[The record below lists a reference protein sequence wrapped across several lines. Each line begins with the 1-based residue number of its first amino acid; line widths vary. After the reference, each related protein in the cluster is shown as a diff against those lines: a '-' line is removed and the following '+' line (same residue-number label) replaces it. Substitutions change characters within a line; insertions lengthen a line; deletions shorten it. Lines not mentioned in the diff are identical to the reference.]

1 MPPTFKATANA
12 VLAANRLMGRRRA
25 AAASAASMAS
35 AASAR
40 HQSHHSSS
48 GTDDNEKRF
57 RAIECSIKK
66 IELQLKLV
74 DGEIMGNKE
83 FEGLKNEILDCDRPN
98 FITMEETMDFL
109 RSVDNKRADNRY
121 KYVLKVVSIVC
132 PLLSACNIGFLKEI
146 DTEEISTELIG
157 DALNKSKSYL
167 STFKS
172 AVNYFIEN
180 GDDGADKL
188 ETLMDLNVISSDAF
202 DNYGEMA
209 QLSKVKIG
217 KITRSV
223 ITLQKELGK
232 YLVIKS
238 KKLSTTLYNKISWKI
253 LSKAF
258 CTCVFYYIL
267 FSSVAGVD
275 INQSEYNATNR
286 FLEVDGGGSEE
297 GVSGGGVNG
306 GGKKKKHKRRG

>member
-12 VLAANRLMGRRRA
+12 VLAANRLLGNRRKANTARA
-25 AAASAASMAS
+25 ARAV
-35 AASAR
+35 R
-40 HQSHHSSS
+40 SSS
-48 GTDDNEKRF
+48 SATDATEDRL

-74 DGEIMGNKE
+74 DGEIMSNSE
-83 FEGLKNEILDCDRPN
+83 FQGLTKEILDCDKPN
-98 FITMEETMDFL
+98 FTNMDETMDFL
-109 RSVDNKRADNRY
+109 RSVDNKRSDNRY
-121 KYVLKVVSIVC
+121 KYVLKVISIVC

-146 DTEEISTELIG
+146 NTEEISTELIG

-167 STFKS
+167 STFTG

-202 DNYGEMA
+202 DYYKDVAEI
-209 QLSKVKIG
+209 SKVKIG

-223 ITLQKELGK
+223 ISLQKELGK
-232 YLVIKS
+232 HLIIKS
-238 KKLSTTLYNKISWKI
+238 KKLTTTLYNKMNWKI

-267 FSSVAGVD
+267 FSSVVGDVA
-275 INQSEYNATNR
+275 NKSEYNATNR
-286 FLEVDGGGSEE
+286 LFEIEGGDS
-297 GVSGGGVNG
+297 G
-306 GGKKKKHKRRG
+306 GGKKKKHKK

>member
-12 VLAANRLMGRRRA
+12 VLAANRLLGNRRKANTARA
-25 AAASAASMAS
+25 ARAV
-35 AASAR
+35 R
-40 HQSHHSSS
+40 SSS
-48 GTDDNEKRF
+48 SATDATEDRL

-74 DGEIMGNKE
+74 DGEIMSNSE
-83 FEGLKNEILDCDRPN
+83 FQGLTKEILDCDKPN
-98 FITMEETMDFL
+98 FTNMDETMDFL
-109 RSVDNKRADNRY
+109 RSVDNKRSDNRY
-121 KYVLKVVSIVC
+121 KYVLKVISIVC

-146 DTEEISTELIG
+146 NTEEISTELIG

-167 STFKS
+167 STFTG

-202 DNYGEMA
+202 DYYKDVAEI
-209 QLSKVKIG
+209 SKIKIG
-217 KITRSV
+217 KVTRSV
-223 ITLQKELGK
+223 ISLQKELGK
-232 YLVIKS
+232 HLIIKS
-238 KKLSTTLYNKISWKI
+238 KKLSTTLYNKMNWKI

-267 FSSVAGVD
+267 FSSVVGDVA
-275 INQSEYNATNR
+275 NKSEYNDTNR
-286 FLEVDGGGSEE
+286 LFEIEGGGS
-297 GVSGGGVNG
+297 GGSGGSVS
-306 GGKKKKHKRRG
+306 GGKKKKHKK

>member
-12 VLAANRLMGRRRA
+12 VLAANRLLGNRRKARA
-25 AAASAASMAS
+25 ARSPRAARAARSS
-35 AASAR
+35 
-40 HQSHHSSS
+40 HSSS
-48 GTDDNEKRF
+48 SATDATEDRL

-74 DGEIMGNKE
+74 DGEIMSNSE
-83 FEGLKNEILDCDRPN
+83 FQGLTKEILDCDKPN
-98 FITMEETMDFL
+98 FTNMDETMDFL
-109 RSVDNKRADNRY
+109 RSVDNKRSDNRY
-121 KYVLKVVSIVC
+121 KYVLKVISIVC

-146 DTEEISTELIG
+146 NTEEISTELIG

-167 STFKS
+167 STFTG

-202 DNYGEMA
+202 DYYKDVAEI
-209 QLSKVKIG
+209 SKVKIG

-232 YLVIKS
+232 YLIVKS
-238 KKLSTTLYNKISWKI
+238 KKLSTTLYNKMKWNI

-267 FSSVAGVD
+267 FSSVVGDGA
-275 INQSEYNATNR
+275 NKSEYNTTNR
-286 FLEVDGGGSEE
+286 FLDVEGGGS
-297 GVSGGGVNG
+297 GSVS
-306 GGKKKKHKRRG
+306 GGKKKKHKK

>member
-12 VLAANRLMGRRRA
+12 VLAANRLLGNRRKANTARA
-25 AAASAASMAS
+25 ARAV
-35 AASAR
+35 R
-40 HQSHHSSS
+40 SSS
-48 GTDDNEKRF
+48 SATDATEDRL

-74 DGEIMGNKE
+74 DGEIMSNSE
-83 FEGLKNEILDCDRPN
+83 FQGLTKEILDCDKPN
-98 FITMEETMDFL
+98 FTNMDETMDFL
-109 RSVDNKRADNRY
+109 RSVDNKRSDNRY
-121 KYVLKVVSIVC
+121 KYVLKVISIVC

-146 DTEEISTELIG
+146 NTEEISTELIG

-167 STFKS
+167 STFTG

-202 DNYGEMA
+202 DYYKDVAEI
-209 QLSKVKIG
+209 SKVKIG
-217 KITRSV
+217 KVTRSV
-223 ITLQKELGK
+223 ISLQKELGK
-232 YLVIKS
+232 HLIIKS
-238 KKLSTTLYNKISWKI
+238 KKLSTTLYNKMNWKI

-267 FSSVAGVD
+267 FSSVVGDVA
-275 INQSEYNATNR
+275 NKSEYNDTNR
-286 FLEVDGGGSEE
+286 LFEIEGGGSC
-297 GVSGGGVNG
+297 GSGGSVS
-306 GGKKKKHKRRG
+306 GGKKKKHKK

>member
-12 VLAANRLMGRRRA
+12 VLAANRLLGNRRKANTARA
-25 AAASAASMAS
+25 ARSS
-35 AASAR
+35 
-40 HQSHHSSS
+40 HSSS
-48 GTDDNEKRF
+48 SATDATEARL

-74 DGEIMGNKE
+74 DGEIMSNSE
-83 FEGLKNEILDCDRPN
+83 FQGLTKEILDCDKPN
-98 FITMEETMDFL
+98 FTNMDETMDFL
-109 RSVDNKRADNRY
+109 RSVDNKRSDNRY
-121 KYVLKVVSIVC
+121 KYVLKVISIVC

-146 DTEEISTELIG
+146 NTEEISTELIG
-157 DALNKSKSYL
+157 EALNKSKSYL
-167 STFKS
+167 STFTG

-202 DNYGEMA
+202 DYYKDVAEI
-209 QLSKVKIG
+209 SKVKIG

-232 YLVIKS
+232 YLIIKS
-238 KKLSTTLYNKISWKI
+238 KKLSITLYNKMNWNI

-267 FSSVAGVD
+267 FSSVVGDGA
-275 INQSEYNATNR
+275 NKSEYNTTNR
-286 FLEVDGGGSEE
+286 FLDVEGGGS
-297 GVSGGGVNG
+297 GSCGSGGS
-306 GGKKKKHKRRG
+306 GGKKKKHKK